1 MKIAV
6 AGENALVIRFGDTIN
21 PDTLA
26 KVRQAVAIIEVE
38 LKDYIIDLIP
48 SYASLVIVYRQEK
61 IRLSSL
67 RRLLRELLTNP
78 QTALINSGKRVE
90 LPVYYST
97 SSGEDLERVADYQGV
112 TTEEVIDL
120 HSSVEYLVYAIGFAP
135 GFAYLGEVDPALAT
149 PRHSTPRLRVPRGSV
164 AIADRQT
171 AVYPSESPGGWN
183 LIGRCP
189 TPMFSHQASPQ
200 MPVSVGDTVVFVPV
214 SKKDFIRLGG
224 TL

>member
-171 AVYPSESPGGWN
+171 AVYPSVSPGGWN

-189 TPMFSHQASPQ
+189 TPMFSHQSSPQ